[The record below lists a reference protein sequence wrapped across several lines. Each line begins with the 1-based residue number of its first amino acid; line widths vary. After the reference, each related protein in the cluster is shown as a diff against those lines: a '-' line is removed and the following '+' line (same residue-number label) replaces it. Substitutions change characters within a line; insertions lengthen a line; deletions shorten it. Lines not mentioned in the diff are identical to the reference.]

1 MNVLTFPAWQQGGG
15 GDGKLTPGETSS
27 AKKGE
32 LLKKEEIERKERTGN
47 LLKGVRERDNSFERK
62 LCIER
67 N

>member
-1 MNVLTFPAWQQGGG
+1 MENLP
-15 GDGKLTPGETSS
+15 PGETSS

-62 LCIER
+62 LCIKR